1 MGLLDP
7 PPSTGGGNTH
17 AVGGGELAWE
27 EEDGDGVP
35 GLPSSEGLPVLG
47 GARRINPA
55 GDPKTRI
62 SAILA
67 PRLLWLSTVSQS
79 D

>member
-1 MGLLDP
+1 MGLVDP
-7 PPSTGGGNTH
+7 PPSMRGGSTH
-17 AVGGGELAWE
+17 AVREELAWE
-27 EEDGDGVP
+27 EGDGDGVP

>member
-7 PPSTGGGNTH
+7 PPSTGGGSTH
-17 AVGGGELAWE
+17 AVGELAWE
-27 EEDGDGVP
+27 EGDGDGVP

-55 GDPKTRI
+55 GDPKT
-62 SAILA
+62 
-67 PRLLWLSTVSQS
+67 
-79 D
+79 